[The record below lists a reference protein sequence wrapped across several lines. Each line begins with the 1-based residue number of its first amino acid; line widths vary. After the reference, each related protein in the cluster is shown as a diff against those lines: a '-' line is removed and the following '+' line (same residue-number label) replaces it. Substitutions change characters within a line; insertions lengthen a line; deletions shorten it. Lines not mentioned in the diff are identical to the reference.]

1 MLYFNTILSKMFWNF
16 CFIYFLLFQIQK
28 GLTWTG
34 DIINDK
40 TVYRPQLRHEHHYE
54 KQQNNQN
61 KEMKF
66 SSSANFKPISNL
78 HIRHMHEILV
88 TTAKPPIGN
97 SHFDTTARKV
107 DEHFYENAWLRQQ
120 KINIPFPQEPEDFN
134 KEIKTD
140 DYEEEYEDENDELI
154 SQPATYRHKEADKH
168 SQTTTTTEKSRV
180 YYNNFQEG
188 EEDGNEGDDYEVRTL
203 FLLNYLN
210 IFVYFLINV
219 KHLNFYE
226 RV

>member
-66 SSSANFKPISNL
+66 SSSVNFNPVNNL
-78 HIRHMHEILV
+78 HIRHMHDDKILV
-88 TTAKPPIGN
+88 TTAKPPIGK
-97 SHFDTTARKV
+97 RKV

-120 KINIPFPQEPEDFN
+120 KINIPFPQEAGDFN
-134 KEIKTD
+134 KAIKTD

-180 YYNNFQEG
+180 NSNHLQED
-188 EEDGNEGDDYEVRTL
+188 EEDGNEADDYEVRIL
-203 FLLNYLN
+203 LLLNYLN
-210 IFVYFLINV
+210 IFVYFFN
-219 KHLNFYE
+219 
-226 RV
+226 

>member
-66 SSSANFKPISNL
+66 SSSVNFNPVNNL
-78 HIRHMHEILV
+78 HIRHMHDDKILV
-88 TTAKPPIGN
+88 TTAKPPIGE
-97 SHFDTTARKV
+97 RKV

-120 KINIPFPQEPEDFN
+120 KINIPFPQEAGDFN
-134 KEIKTD
+134 KAIKTD

-180 YYNNFQEG
+180 NSYHLQED
-188 EEDGNEGDDYEVRTL
+188 EEDGNEADDYEVRIL
-203 FLLNYLN
+203 LLLNYLN
-210 IFVYFLINV
+210 IFVYFFN
-219 KHLNFYE
+219 
-226 RV
+226 